1 MLLLL
6 LRTVLGFILA
16 TPAERTLA
24 IEADDRTLAV
34 EQ

>member
-6 LRTVLGFILA
+6 LRTVLGFVLA
-16 TPAERTLA
+16 TPQTRTLA
-24 IEADDRTLAV
+24 VEADDRTLAV